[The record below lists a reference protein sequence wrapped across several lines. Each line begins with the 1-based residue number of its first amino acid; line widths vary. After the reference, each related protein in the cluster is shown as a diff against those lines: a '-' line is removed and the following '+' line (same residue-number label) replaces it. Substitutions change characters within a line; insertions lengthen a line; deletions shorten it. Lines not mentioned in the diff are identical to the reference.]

1 MFRQHDKVVYPGHGV
16 ACIKDIVK
24 KIVGGQITEFY
35 ELSFLHKEM
44 TILVPISNSDIIGLR
59 PLSSMETI
67 DTLFEK
73 LGRPS
78 VRTNP
83 HELLVVNTWN
93 KRNKEYQLKL
103 RTGNLEA
110 LSQIYRELKSL
121 SHQKELSF
129 GEKNMLT
136 QTEMLLAEE
145 IAIVKQL
152 DAERAVKDL
161 RALFADSSRSIKQ
174 HKFC

>member
-16 ACIKDIVK
+16 AYIKDIIQ
-24 KIVGGQITEFY
+24 KIVGGQVTSFY
-35 ELSFLHKEM
+35 ELSFLNKEM
-44 TILVPISNSDIIGLR
+44 TILVPIANSELIGLR

-67 DTLFEK
+67 NTLFEQ

-83 HELLVVNTWN
+83 HELVVNTWN

-110 LSQIYRELKSL
+110 LSQIYKELKSL

-152 DAERAVKDL
+152 DAEKAVKDL
-161 RALFADSSRSIKQ
+161 RALFADSSRSIK
-174 HKFC
+174 HPKFC